1 METIGDKYM
10 TASGVPDRTSNN
22 PTIMCSLA
30 LDMHDA
36 AQSVLINNK
45 EPIKVNIENIYI
57 RISI

>member
-1 METIGDKYM
+1 M

>member
-1 METIGDKYM
+1 M

-45 EPIKVNIENIYI
+45 EPIKVRHHYI
-57 RISI
+57 LILDNNAR